1 MKRITQPKS
10 RRKNHGFSTVG
21 FILNLTLLGL
31 IVAAIAGEVEWGT
44 VGLAA
49 VGFFALALL
58 WGFLVGRLTR

>member
-1 MKRITQPKS
+1 MKRLTQSKS
-10 RRKNHGFSTVG
+10 RHKNHGFSTIG
-21 FILNLTLLGL
+21 FILNLALLGL

-49 VGFFALALL
+49 VVSFALALL